1 MFRQTP
7 LRIITFAAI
16 LAGLSAYALAG
27 GTFAKELVIDIA
39 VLAILAISL
48 DLIAGFGGMISLGH
62 GAVSGVGAYAFAAA
76 NVLHRASPA
85 LSLVAA
91 ILLAAAFGTAIGAVT
106 ARTRGIFFIM
116 ATLAFGQMAYV
127 LVFDSKALGGDD
139 GLPGLGRLDLRSL
152 GIDLQNPAQFA
163 IFCLS
168 ALALTYVLAALLL
181 RSGFGRTLCGIREN
195 EDRMR
200 ALGVSVWK
208 FKAAAFGFS
217 GAFAG
222 LSGALAAQHTMFVS
236 PELLTWTLSGECL
249 VVVILG
255 GLGTLVGPVAGA
267 AFLVFLKHFSS
278 QYTSYWHLIIGLSL
292 ILAVMSGGRG
302 IYGGFEDFLRSRP
315 PRRAHAPEC
324 EKEAAVTAE
333 VRADA

>member
-7 LRIITFAAI
+7 LRTITLAII
-16 LAGLSAYALAG
+16 LAGLSAYALLG

-39 VLAILAISL
+39 LLAILAISL
-48 DLIAGFGGMISLGH
+48 DFIAGFGGMISLSH
-62 GAVSGVGAYAFAAA
+62 GAVSGAAAYGFAAA
-76 NVLHRASPA
+76 NVLFRVSPA
-85 LSLVAA
+85 VSMIAA
-91 ILLAAAFGTAIGAVT
+91 IVLAAALGAAIGAVT

-127 LVFDSKALGGDD
+127 VVLNSRALGGDD
-139 GLPGLGRLDLRSL
+139 GMSGLSRLDLSAA
-152 GIDLQNPAQFA
+152 GIDLQNSTQFA
-163 IFCLS
+163 LFCLTG
-168 ALALTYVLAALLL
+168 LLLTYVLAAALL

-200 ALGVSVWK
+200 ALGISVWK
-208 FKAAAFGFS
+208 FKAAAFGLS

-222 LSGALAAQHTMFVS
+222 LSGALAAQRSMYVS

-255 GLGTLVGPVAGA
+255 GLGTLTGPVVGA
-267 AFLVFLKHFSS
+267 VFLVLLKHVSS
-278 QYTSYWHLIIGLSL
+278 GYTNYWHLIIGLAL
-292 ILAVMSGGRG
+292 IFAVMSGGNG
-302 IYGGFEDFLRSRP
+302 IYGGFEKFIGARLA
-315 PRRAHAPEC
+315 RRGRKPGYAREAPL
-324 EKEAAVTAE
+324 AAD

>member
-7 LRIITFAAI
+7 LRTVTLTII
-16 LAGLSAYALAG
+16 LSGLCAYALFG
-27 GTFAKELVIDIA
+27 GTFAKELVVDIA

-48 DLIAGFGGMISLGH
+48 DLIAGFGGMISLAH
-62 GAVSGVGAYAFAAA
+62 GAVAGAGAYAFAAA
-76 NVLHRASPA
+76 NVLFHAPPA
-85 LSLVAA
+85 FALLAA
-91 ILLAAAFGTAIGAVT
+91 IALAAAFGAVIGAVT
-106 ARTRGIFFIM
+106 SRTRGIFFIM

-127 LVFDSKALGGDD
+127 LVFDSTALGGDD
-139 GLPGLGRLDLRSL
+139 GMPGLGRLDLSAA
-152 GIDLQNPAQFA
+152 GIDLKNPAQFA
-163 IFCLS
+163 LFCLA
-168 ALALTYVLAALLL
+168 ALLLTHVLAAALL

-200 ALGVSVWK
+200 ALGISVWK

-236 PELLTWTLSGECL
+236 PELLIWTLSGECL
-249 VVVILG
+249 VVMILG

-267 AFLVFLKHFSS
+267 VFLIFLKHVSS
-278 QYTSYWHLIIGLSL
+278 GYTSYWHLIIGLSL
-292 ILAVMSGGRG
+292 ILAVLSGGRG
-302 IYGGFEDFLRSRP
+302 IYGGFERLMESRLAHRRRP
-315 PRRAHAPEC
+315 PERATEAPL
-324 EKEAAVTAE
+324 AAK

>member
-7 LRIITFAAI
+7 LRTVTFAAI
-16 LAGLSAYALAG
+16 LGGLSAYALLG

-48 DLIAGFGGMISLGH
+48 DLVAGFGGMISLGH
-62 GAVSGVGAYAFAAA
+62 GAISGAGAYAFAAA
-76 NVLHRASPA
+76 NVLLRASPA
-85 LSLVAA
+85 LSLLAA

-106 ARTRGIFFIM
+106 SRTRGIFFIM

-139 GLPGLGRLDLRSL
+139 GMPGIARLDFSSV
-152 GIDLQNPAQFA
+152 GIDLQNSAQFTY
-163 IFCLS
+163 FCLS
-168 ALALTYVLAALLL
+168 ALALTYVLAAALL
-181 RSGFGRTLCGIREN
+181 RSGFGRTLCGLHEN

-200 ALGVSVWK
+200 ALGVTVWK

-267 AFLVFLKHFSS
+267 VFLIFLKDFSS
-278 QYTSYWHLIIGLSL
+278 GFTSYWHFIIGLSL
-292 ILAVMSGGRG
+292 IFAVMAGGRG
-302 IYGGFEDFLRSRP
+302 IYGGFERLIDSRLTNRGQP
-315 PRRAHAPEC
+315 PDCPN
-324 EKEAAVTAE
+324 EATVRAE